1 MTNVSIKLKVTGM
14 LVASTLFIVILT
26 VANFTILSST
36 TDKIDNIKKNNI
48 ELVKLSY
55 SIRYNSM
62 QTYKSLTNIALIKNG
77 QNITQASA
85 FVNEFNKDI
94 KAIKLIVD
102 KNSYSSITS
111 NIDEIQT
118 LFLSFY
124 SSTKN
129 ISNNYNNSNYMST
142 ISSKSDN
149 LNKAINKLLNNVESI
164 TAKNIK
170 NYKDDNNSAT
180 KTIAILGALLTII
193 LLVIGTTLINNIN
206 KSLSTFK
213 KGLNNFF
220 RFLNKETDHAEKI
233 DVAYE
238 NDEIGKMAN
247 VINSNIVTFE
257 KGFKEDEQMIENSA
271 EVAAST
277 QRGHLSHR
285 IEKNAH
291 NPSLNRLKDVINNM
305 IVGLEQ
311 NTIKNL
317 DVLQA
322 FAQND
327 YRSKVTYDKDFRGKQ
342 KILSDGINHLSDA
355 LSQISKD
362 NMQNGITLKQQSQSL
377 TSNVTNLTNATNN
390 QASSLEDISN
400 AIAQLSTSITEN
412 TQKAI
417 QMTDVTSILKKSA
430 DQGDKFA
437 KDTVKAMDEIN
448 SATSSIYE
456 SIDAIDQIAF
466 QTNILS
472 LNAAVEAAT
481 AGETGKGFAVVA
493 GEVRNLASR
502 SSEAAKEIQHL
513 VEQAQTKANEGKNIS
528 DNMIKGYESLNE
540 NIKQTSELV
549 VEVSNTTKEQSNRV
563 SDINSSISNLD
574 AMTQNNVKIAK
585 ETSNIANQT
594 IEMAQKL
601 VDDANSKEFIGKDS
615 LSI

>member
-85 FVNEFNKDI
+85 FVNELNKDI
-94 KAIKLIVD
+94 KAIKLIVN

-129 ISNNYNNSNYMST
+129 ISNNYNNSNYIST

-164 TAKNIK
+164 TTQNIK
-170 NYKDDNNSAT
+170 SYKDENNSAT
-180 KTIAILGALLTII
+180 KSIAILGALLTTI
-193 LLVIGTTLINNIN
+193 LLVIGITLINNIN

-233 DVAYE
+233 DVAYK

-305 IVGLEQ
+305 IIGLEQ

-412 TQKAI
+412 TQKAM